1 MSEDSET
8 KRQPLKSYHHGD
20 LRNALIQAGL
30 ALLAEEGVS
39 GLDLR
44 KVARRAGVSHNAPY
58 RHFADKQALWAAIA
72 ELGFHQ
78 LTVQIQA
85 ALANSAEDPGAQLTA
100 IARSY
105 IVFACE
111 NPALMRE
118 MFSGLTIDRFAYPTL
133 YSASKAPFTITVDVI
148 QRGQTGEVIVVGDPV
163 YLTVVA
169 WSLMH
174 GLAMLLIENQIPE
187 ARENDDVVEE
197 LLQRC
202 MQQLYD
208 GLMQK

>member
-1 MSEDSET
+1 MSGDAKTNQRSP
-8 KRQPLKSYHHGD
+8 RAYHHGD

-58 RHFADKQALWAAIA
+58 RHFADKQALLAAIA
-72 ELGFHQ
+72 EFGFHQ
-78 LTVQIQA
+78 LTAQIQV
-85 ALANSAEDPGAQLTA
+85 ALADGADAPGAQLTA
-100 IARSY
+100 IARAY
-105 IVFACE
+105 IAFAHQ

-118 MFSGLTIDRFAYPTL
+118 MFSGLTIDRSAYPTL

-148 QRGQTGEVIVVGDPV
+148 QRGQAREVIVAGDPV
-163 YLTVVA
+163 YLTVGA

-187 ARENDDVVEE
+187 ARENDTAVEE
-197 LLQRC
+197 LLQMC

-208 GLMQK
+208 GLMRK